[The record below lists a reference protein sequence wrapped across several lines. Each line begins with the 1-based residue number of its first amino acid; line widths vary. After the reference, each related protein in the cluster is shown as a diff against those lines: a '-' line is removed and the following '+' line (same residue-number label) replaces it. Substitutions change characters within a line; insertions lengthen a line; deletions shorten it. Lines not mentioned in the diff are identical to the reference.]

1 MSEENIFQRSIKQS
15 FGWGCGCLI
24 FICVLFFILTTISV
38 IIQSNDKQS
47 VKNQIP
53 SKRIIESNY
62 NNIGQAIVEYK
73 PVIQENIQT
82 TYQEEYPV
90 IPKIEIKEQKS
101 NTLKLKGNATAAYG
115 NPDASKVYNPIS
127 PPKKPPI
134 QIEYQTFEEINR
146 QYTQPYVQNNNYG
159 ENHRTAYEMQRIDPA
174 PPGQQWING
183 YRNKYGTWVNPYLRS
198 IR

>member
-1 MSEENIFQRSIKQS
+1 MIKDILNKEFYISNNTILLIIGILIIISIVYAILFPVKQIEQKPEDTSNKNIQYINKEKEFYDKYVPDDVKRHMMDFIDKATKYNESKIEEQESINK
-15 FGWGCGCLI
+15 
-24 FICVLFFILTTISV
+24 
-38 IIQSNDKQS
+38 
-47 VKNQIP
+47 
-53 SKRIIESNY
+53 IESSFD
-62 NNIGQAIVEYK
+62 GK
-73 PVIQENIQT
+73 
-82 TYQEEYPV
+82 
-90 IPKIEIKEQKS
+90 
-101 NTLKLKGNATAAYG
+101 TLKLKGNATVAYG

-127 PPKKPPI
+127 PPI

-198 IR
+198 VR